1 MKGGSNVYYQIR
13 TYTKEYGWF
22 REQRRCKTL
31 EAAKSEA
38 LQFVGKL
45 ELVGKEAQIIKVTEE
60 VVAC

>member
-22 REQRRCKTL
+22 REQRKYRTL
-31 EAAKSEA
+31 DVAKSEA
-38 LQFVGKL
+38 LSFVGKL

-60 VVAC
+60 VVTC